1 MPNRRVNRRPHA
13 IRTTPEACLIPC
25 SLFLTLLMAAPLG
38 AEEWSRFRGPNGSG
52 VSKDTGFPIELD
64 PGSNLIWKSPVRP
77 GKSSPVLTQEHVF
90 LTGYQGDQLFTLCF
104 DRASGELL
112 WERSVQR
119 TRKDAIGSGNV
130 PASAS
135 PVTDGQNV
143 YAFFQDVGL
152 VSYDSSGDLRWKTE
166 LGPFSNLVGL
176 GSSPIFLDGLVVL
189 QVDHAA
195 GSYIGGFDA
204 HNGEFVWKTTR
215 SETDSWATPLV
226 HNGQVITVGDR
237 LLGAYRTRDGKHTVG
252 AAGMARAMVASPVI
266 GGDTLYAFG
275 YNLDKMPAFDRWLS
289 ELDKSGD
296 GQLGPGEHE
305 TVSMLTVI
313 AGFQGD
319 RDGNLD
325 RLEYDQWVADN
336 SGPSRLLAVRLKQ
349 GEEGLITDTEELWDY
364 QRSFVGVIPSPLLYQ
379 DILYFIKNGG
389 ITTSMDAATGEVL
402 KQSRVREAADPY
414 SASPVAAQ
422 GHIYVS
428 SEAGK
433 VSVLRSGADWEVISV
448 SDLKEP
454 IYATPA
460 LSEGKIFVRTAVHL
474 YCFGG

>member
-1 MPNRRVNRRPHA
+1 
-13 IRTTPEACLIPC
+13 
-25 SLFLTLLMAAPLG
+25 MAAPLG

-195 GSYIGGFDA
+195 GSYIGGFDE

-305 TVSMLTVI
+305 SVSMLTVI

-389 ITTSMDAATGEVL
+389 IITSMDAATGEVL